1 MNNPIVNISSEESS
15 NTAANAA
22 KVDVVTDHI
31 ENISLTSC
39 YWYLASLYY
48 RTPGWYDNYNN
59 KCDDSDCTILLVL
72 LYLVLI

>member
-1 MNNPIVNISSEESS
+1 MNNPIINSSSEESS

-22 KVDVVTDHI
+22 KVDVTDHI
-31 ENISLTSC
+31 EIIISLTSC

-59 KCDDSDCTILLVL
+59 KCDDSDCIIISIIT
-72 LYLVLI
+72 

>member
-1 MNNPIVNISSEESS
+1 MNNPIINSSSEESS

-31 ENISLTSC
+31 ENIISLTSC

-59 KCDDSDCTILLVL
+59 KCDDSDCIIISVIT
-72 LYLVLI
+72 